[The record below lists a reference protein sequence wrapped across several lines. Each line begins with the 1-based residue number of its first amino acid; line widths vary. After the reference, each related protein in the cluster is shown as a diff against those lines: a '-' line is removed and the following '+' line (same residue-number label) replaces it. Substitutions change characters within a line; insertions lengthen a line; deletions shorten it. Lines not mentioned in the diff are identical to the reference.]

1 LRRIG
6 YLSEEPSGIM
16 TEATTAALQKFQ
28 KENGLP
34 VTGAA
39 DAITRKALDEA
50 VELQRSR

>member
-1 LRRIG
+1 VT
-6 YLSEEPSGIM
+6 P
-16 TEATTAALQKFQ
+16 ATKAALEKFQ